1 MCLVDEVKITS
12 DSSGE
17 AVKKKQKEIKDITE
31 RKVNDKTDQGVTM

>member
-1 MCLVDEVKITS
+1 MRLVDEVKISS
-12 DSSGE
+12 DFLGE